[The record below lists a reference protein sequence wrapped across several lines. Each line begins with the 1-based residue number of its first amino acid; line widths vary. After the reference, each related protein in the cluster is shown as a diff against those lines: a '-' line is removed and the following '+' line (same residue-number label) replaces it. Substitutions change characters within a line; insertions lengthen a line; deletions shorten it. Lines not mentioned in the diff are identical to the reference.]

1 MATVADA
8 PKVKEKRGRER
19 LTEKR
24 LEALTAKAGTRAEIA
39 DGIVRELRVRVGKS
53 GKKSWSMLYRV
64 VQPDGKRG
72 DMKRLS
78 LGAYPKVSLA
88 EARTKAWA
96 ALEQADDGID
106 PAAIKEEE
114 VEQRQ
119 TRTFEVVLDRFVE
132 LYAKPNTK
140 DGRWAK
146 AQEDA
151 AKAEAEAKAAAGAGD
166 DDAQAETG
174 KEPRKIGR
182 CPAER
187 LLADHVAPKWRG
199 RLIETITRAEAHE
212 MLDEVIEDS
221 GASIAREVR
230 KHLTRMFNWAADR
243 GLIAANPLAGM
254 QRPELGYVSRE
265 RVLTIEQLGQ
275 IWAAAKDAAHPFG
288 DMVRLLILT
297 GQRRSE
303 IAGLERGW
311 IHKEQRAVEIPAA
324 SYKTKRPHVFP
335 LSAPAWALVEALPK
349 WNGGDFVFT
358 TTSGERPFSG
368 FSKAKA
374 ALDSKIAKNAKKAEL
389 EPMQPWTLHDIRR
402 SVATHMA
409 RLGVA
414 QEHIERVLGHVVAGV
429 AGTYN
434 RYSYLDEKRAALEA
448 WGKLWAGK

>member
-1 MATVADA
+1 MATAADT

-24 LEALTAKAGTRAEIA
+24 LEALTVKSGTRAEIA
-39 DGIVRELRVRVGKS
+39 DDIVRELRVRVGKS
-53 GKKSWSMLYRV
+53 GKKSWSILYRV

-88 EARTKAWA
+88 EARTKARA

-106 PAAIKEEE
+106 PAAVKAEE

-119 TRTFEVVLDRFVE
+119 TRTFEAVLDRFVQ

-146 AQEDA
+146 AQEEL
-151 AKAEAEAKAAAGAGD
+151 AKADAEKSGAGTED
-166 DDAQAETG
+166 EP
-174 KEPRKIGR
+174 KPRKVGR

-187 LLADHVAPKWRG
+187 LLADHVAPKWQG

-212 MLDEVIEDS
+212 MLDEVIEES
-221 GASIAREVR
+221 GAPIAREVR

-265 RVLTIEQLGQ
+265 RVLTVEELRQ
-275 IWAAAKDAAHPFG
+275 IWDAAGDAGYPFG
-288 DMVRLLILT
+288 DMIRLLILT

-311 IHKEQRAVEIPAA
+311 IQKEQRAVEMPAA
-324 SYKTKRPHVFP
+324 SYKTKRPQVFP

-349 WNGGDFVFT
+349 WNGGEFIFT
-358 TTSGERPFSG
+358 TTGGERPFSG

-374 ALDSKIAKNAKKAEL
+374 RLDVRIAKKAKKAGL
-389 EPMQPWTLHDIRR
+389 EPMEPWTLHDIRR

-434 RYSYLDEKRAALEA
+434 RYSYLDEKRAALET
-448 WGKLWAGK
+448 WGKLWGKSN

>member
-1 MATVADA
+1 MATVAEQ
-8 PKVKEKRGRER
+8 PKVKEKRARER

-24 LEALTAKAGTRAEIA
+24 LEALAVKSGTRAEIA
-39 DGIVRELRVRVGKS
+39 DDIVRELRIRVGKS

-72 DMKRLS
+72 EMKRLS

-88 EARTKAWA
+88 EARTKARA

-106 PAAIKEEE
+106 PAAVKVEE

-119 TRTFEVVLDRFVE
+119 TRTFEAVLDRFVE

-146 AQEDA
+146 TQEEL
-151 AKAEAEAKAAAGAGD
+151 AKKQAEAGAGAD
-166 DDAQAETG
+166 DTTEETA
-174 KEPRKIGR
+174 KPRKIGR

-187 LLADHVAPKWRG
+187 LLADHVAPKWQG

-212 MLDEVIEDS
+212 MLDEVIEES

-265 RVLTIEQLGQ
+265 RVLTVEELRQ
-275 IWAAAKDAAHPFG
+275 IWKAAADAADPFG

-311 IHKEQRAVEIPAA
+311 IHAEQRAVEIPAA

-335 LSAPAWALVEALPK
+335 LSAPAWALVKALPK
-349 WNGGDFVFT
+349 WNGGDFMFT
-358 TTSGERPFSG
+358 TTGGERPFSG

-374 ALDSKIAKNAKKAEL
+374 RLDAKIANNAKKAEL
-389 EPMQPWTLHDIRR
+389 EPMEPWTLHDIRR

-434 RYSYLDEKRAALEA
+434 RYSYLDEKRAALET
-448 WGKLWAGK
+448 WGKLWAKSI

>member
-1 MATVADA
+1 MATVAEA
-8 PKVKEKRGRER
+8 PKVKEKRARER

-24 LEALTAKAGTRAEIA
+24 LEALAVKAGTRSEIA
-39 DGIVRELRVRVGKS
+39 DDIVRELRIRVGKS

-72 DMKRLS
+72 EMKRLS

-88 EARTKAWA
+88 EARTKAREV
-96 ALEQADDGID
+96 LEQAGDGID
-106 PAAIKEEE
+106 PAAVKAEE

-119 TRTFEVVLDRFVE
+119 TRTFEAVLDRFVE

-146 AQEDA
+146 AQEEL
-151 AKAEAEAKAAAGAGD
+151 AKKQAEAGAGA
-166 DDAQAETG
+166 DAAPVETA
-174 KEPRKIGR
+174 KPRKIGR

-212 MLDEVIEDS
+212 MLDEVIEES

-265 RVLTIEQLGQ
+265 RVLTIEELGQ
-275 IWAAAKDAAHPFG
+275 IWAAAKDAAFPFG

-324 SYKTKRPHVFP
+324 SYKTKRPHVVP
-335 LSAPAWALVEALPK
+335 LSAPGWALVEALPK
-349 WNGGDFVFT
+349 WNGGDFMFT
-358 TTSGERPFSG
+358 TTGGERPFSG

-374 ALDSKIAKNAKKAEL
+374 ALDAKIAKNAKKVEL

>member
-1 MATVADA
+1 MATAANTPEVGHK
-8 PKVKEKRGRER
+8 PGREKLTDKR
-19 LTEKR
+19 LDKLVAPPGKR
-24 LEALTAKAGTRAEIA
+24 LEIA
-39 DGIVRELRVRVGKS
+39 DTIVWELRVRVGKS
-53 GKKSWSMLYRV
+53 GKKSWSILYRV
-64 VQPDGKRG
+64 AQPDGKRG
-72 DMKRLS
+72 DMKRMNLGVYPTMSLS
-78 LGAYPKVSLA
+78 
-88 EARTKAWA
+88 EARQAA
-96 ALEQADDGID
+96 RDALELADKGTD
-106 PAAIKEEE
+106 PAAVKVEE

-119 TRTFEVVLDRFVE
+119 TRAFETVLDRFVE

-151 AKAEAEAKAAAGAGD
+151 AKKQAEAGAGAGA
-166 DDAQAETG
+166 AQEETA
-174 KEPRKIGR
+174 KPRKIGR

-187 LLADHVAPKWRG
+187 LLADHVVPKWRG

-212 MLDEVIEDS
+212 MLDEVIEES

-254 QRPELGYVSRE
+254 QRPELGYLSRE
-265 RVLTIEQLGQ
+265 RVLSIEELGQ
-275 IWAAAKDAAHPFG
+275 IWAAAKEAAYPFG

-349 WNGGDFVFT
+349 WNGGDFLFT
-358 TTSGERPFSG
+358 TMSGERPISG
-368 FSKAKA
+368 FSKSKA
-374 ALDSKIAKNAKKAEL
+374 RLDKKIAESAVKAEL

-434 RYSYLDEKRAALEA
+434 RYSYLDEKRAALET
-448 WGKLWAGK
+448 WGKLWK

>member
-1 MATVADA
+1 MATVAEA

-24 LEALTAKAGTRAEIA
+24 LEALTVKAGTRAEIA
-39 DGIVRELRVRVGKS
+39 DDIVRELRIRVGKS

-72 DMKRLS
+72 EMKRLS

-88 EARTKAWA
+88 EARTKART

-106 PAAIKEEE
+106 PAAVKEEE

-119 TRTFEVVLDRFVE
+119 TRTFEAVLDRFVE

-146 AQEDA
+146 AQEEL
-151 AKAEAEAKAAAGAGD
+151 AKKQAEAGAGPD
-166 DDAQAETG
+166 DSSAAAA
-174 KEPRKIGR
+174 KPRKIGR

-187 LLADHVAPKWRG
+187 LLADHVAPKWQG

-212 MLDEVIEDS
+212 MLDEVIEES

-265 RVLTIEQLGQ
+265 RVLTVEELGQ
-275 IWAAAKDAAHPFG
+275 IWNAAKDAAYPFG

-311 IHKEQRAVEIPAA
+311 IHTEQRAVEIPAA

-349 WNGGDFVFT
+349 WNGGDFLFT

-374 ALDSKIAKNAKKAEL
+374 ALDSKIAKNAKKAEI
-389 EPMQPWTLHDIRR
+389 EPMEPWTLHDIRR

-448 WGKLWAGK
+448 WGKLWVAK

>member
-1 MATVADA
+1 MATVAEA

-24 LEALTAKAGTRAEIA
+24 LETLTVKSGTRAEIA
-39 DGIVRELRVRVGKS
+39 DDIVRELRVRVGKS

-72 DMKRLS
+72 EMKRLS

-88 EARTKAWA
+88 EARTKARA

-106 PAAIKEEE
+106 PAAVKEEE

-119 TRTFEVVLDRFVE
+119 TRTFEAVLDRFVE

-146 AQEDA
+146 TQEEL
-151 AKAEAEAKAAAGAGD
+151 AKKQAEAGAGTD
-166 DDAQAETG
+166 VASEETG
-174 KEPRKIGR
+174 KPRKIGR

-212 MLDEVIEDS
+212 MLDEVIEES

-265 RVLTIEQLGQ
+265 RVMTIEELGQ
-275 IWAAAKDAAHPFG
+275 IWAAAKDAAYPFG

-311 IHKEQRAVEIPAA
+311 IHTEQRAVEIPAA

-349 WNGGDFVFT
+349 WNGGEFLFT
-358 TTSGERPFSG
+358 TTSGERPVSG
-368 FSKAKA
+368 FSKSKARLDKKIAEKA
-374 ALDSKIAKNAKKAEL
+374 AKAEL

>member
-8 PKVKEKRGRER
+8 PKVQEKRGRER

-24 LEALTAKAGTRAEIA
+24 LEALAVKSGTRAEIA
-39 DGIVRELRVRVGKS
+39 DDIVRELRIRVGKS

-64 VQPDGKRG
+64 VQTDGKRG
-72 DMKRLS
+72 EMKRLS

-88 EARTKAWA
+88 EARTKARA

-106 PAAIKEEE
+106 PAAVKEEE

-119 TRTFEVVLDRFVE
+119 TRTFEAVLDRFVE

-146 AQEDA
+146 AQEEL
-151 AKAEAEAKAAAGAGD
+151 AKKQVEAGAG
-166 DDAQAETG
+166 AEVAPAETTMS
-174 KEPRKIGR
+174 RKIGR

-212 MLDEVIEDS
+212 MLDEVIEES

-265 RVLTIEQLGQ
+265 RVLSIEELDQ
-275 IWAAAKDAAHPFG
+275 IWTAAKDAAYPFG

-311 IHKEQRAVEIPAA
+311 IHKELRAVEIPAA

-335 LSAPAWALVEALPK
+335 LSMAAWALVEALPK
-349 WNGGDFVFT
+349 WNSGDFLFT
-358 TTSGERPFSG
+358 TTSGERPVSG

-374 ALDSKIAKNAKKAEL
+374 RLETKITKNAKKAEL

-434 RYSYLDEKRAALEA
+434 RYSYLNEKRAALEA
-448 WGKLWAGK
+448 WGNLWAGK

>member
-1 MATVADA
+1 MATVAEA

-24 LEALTAKAGTRAEIA
+24 LEALTVKAGTRSEIA
-39 DGIVRELRVRVGKS
+39 DDIVRELRIRVGKS

-64 VQPDGKRG
+64 VQADGKRG
-72 DMKRLS
+72 EMKRLS

-88 EARTKAWA
+88 EARTKARA
-96 ALEQADDGID
+96 ALEQAGDGID
-106 PAAIKEEE
+106 PAAVKEEE

-119 TRTFEVVLDRFVE
+119 TRTFEAVLDRFVE

-146 AQEDA
+146 AQEEL
-151 AKAEAEAKAAAGAGD
+151 AKKQAEAGAGPD
-166 DDAQAETG
+166 VSSGQAAT
-174 KEPRKIGR
+174 PRKIGR

-187 LLADHVAPKWRG
+187 LLADHVASKWRG

-212 MLDEVIEDS
+212 MLDEVIEES

-265 RVLTIEQLGQ
+265 RVLTIEELGR
-275 IWAAAKDAAHPFG
+275 IWNASKEAAYPFG

-311 IHKEQRAVEIPAA
+311 IHTEQRAVEIPAA

-349 WNGGDFVFT
+349 WNGGEFLFT
-358 TTSGERPFSG
+358 TTSGERPVSG
-368 FSKAKA
+368 FSKSKARLDKKIAEKAAKA
-374 ALDSKIAKNAKKAEL
+374 KL
-389 EPMQPWTLHDIRR
+389 EPMEPWTLHDIRR

-409 RLGVA
+409 RLGIA

-448 WGKLWAGK
+448 WGKLWVGK

>member
-1 MATVADA
+1 MATVAEQ
-8 PKVKEKRGRER
+8 PKVKEKRTRER

-24 LEALTAKAGTRAEIA
+24 LEALAVKSGTRAEIA
-39 DGIVRELRVRVGKS
+39 DDIVRELRIRVGKS

-72 DMKRLS
+72 EMKRLS

-88 EARTKAWA
+88 EARTKARA

-106 PAAIKEEE
+106 PAAVKVEE

-119 TRTFEVVLDRFVE
+119 TRAFEAVLDRFVE

-146 AQEDA
+146 TQEEL
-151 AKAEAEAKAAAGAGD
+151 AKKQAEAGAGAD
-166 DDAQAETG
+166 DPPEETA
-174 KEPRKIGR
+174 KPRKIGR

-212 MLDEVIEDS
+212 MLDEVIEES

-265 RVLTIEQLGQ
+265 RVLTVEELRQ
-275 IWAAAKDAAHPFG
+275 IWKAAGDAAYPFG

-311 IHKEQRAVEIPAA
+311 IHAEQRAVEIPAA

-349 WNGGDFVFT
+349 WNGGDFMFT
-358 TTSGERPFSG
+358 TRAGERPFSG

-374 ALDSKIAKNAKKAEL
+374 RLDAKIANNAKKAEL
-389 EPMQPWTLHDIRR
+389 EPMEPWTLHDIRR

-434 RYSYLDEKRAALEA
+434 RYSYLDEKRAALET
-448 WGKLWAGK
+448 WGKLWK